1 MAVKS
6 NKRTVLFFLG
16 VVVLF
21 LFGYYMIFPL
31 DVSFT
36 PEELNSILQNK
47 QQSVVSIN
55 KKELTKHAIHK
66 PYLNPGNLRMSD
78 WNLQGNTVVRNTEF
92 IRLTSDSQHQVGSM
106 FSKSAIDAESFELE
120 LTFHVSARKSTTGG
134 LVGDG
139 LAIWLIDEPS
149 PIGDVFGAQNFFN
162 GLGIFIDTYKNG
174 KRGQFPYVN
183 IMLGDGKTKYDKAV
197 DGYDTRLAGCSAT
210 QVLNP
215 KGGETKMRLVYI
227 KDGYISIDFN
237 WEGKHEEWRNC
248 VTLTDVHLPKKPY
261 FGLSAETGDLSEN
274 VDIIEN
280 KIYGLMTADKTYVES
295 LQELESL
302 ILNEDPVS
310 SPKNDKDKD
319 KGKKKTRKT
328 LHRLRNSEKRIKER
342 DRQLRLQKYGDADA
356 TFVKRTLGKF
366 VAFFKYAIYSII
378 AMIMF
383 WVLWTIYRVQRQKRK
398 SKAAGLLA

>member
-1 MAVKS
+1 
-6 NKRTVLFFLG
+6 
-16 VVVLF
+16 VVALF
-21 LFGYYMIFPL
+21 LFGYYMIFPS

-55 KKELTKHAIHK
+55 KKELTRHAIHK
-66 PYLNPGNLRMSD
+66 PYLNPGNLRMTD
-78 WNLQGNTVVRNTEF
+78 WDLQGNTVVRNNDF
-92 IRLTSDSQHQVGSM
+92 IRLTSDSQHQVGSI
-106 FSKSAIDAESFELE
+106 FSKSGIDAESFELE
-120 LTFHVSARKSTTGG
+120 LTFHISARESTTGG

-139 LAIWLIDEPS
+139 LAIWLLDEPS
-149 PIGDVFGAQNFFN
+149 PIGDVFGARNLFN

-183 IMLGDGKTKYDKAV
+183 IMLGDGKTKYNKAV

-210 QVLNP
+210 KVLNP
-215 KGGETKMRLVYI
+215 ASGETKMRLVYI

-237 WEGKHEEWRNC
+237 WEGKHEDWRNC
-248 VTLTDVHLPKKPY
+248 VTLTDVHLPKKP
-261 FGLSAETGDLSEN
+261 FLGLSAETGDLSEN

-280 KIYGLMTADKTYVES
+280 KIYGLMTDDNTYVES

-302 ILNEDPVS
+302 IAEEGTVS
-310 SPKNDKDKD
+310 FSKKD

-342 DRQLRLQKYGDADA
+342 DRQLRLQKYGDPDA
-356 TFVKRTLGKF
+356 TFVRRTLARI
-366 VAFFKYAIYSII
+366 VAFFKYLCYSII
-378 AMIMF
+378 AAIVF
-383 WVLWTIYRVQRQKRK
+383 WVSWTIYRVQRQKRK
-398 SKAAGLLA
+398 SKVAGLLD